1 VAILACYTGK
11 VEDGERLVSPLK
23 SFGRPAGDVLVR
35 RPYVQMQSLLDAT
48 QPKGRRYYW
57 KSEYLS
63 GVDPALC
70 EKVIA
75 HGNRIRSPH
84 SAIILMQLEGA
95 LNRLPPEYSPVGN
108 RDAHYVL
115 NITGSWVDP
124 ADDETNMQWA
134 RDAWN
139 DMRAFSTGGTYINF
153 LTQDEGPDRIQAAL
167 GPSLQR
173 LAEIKAKWDP
183 NNVFRSNRN
192 IRPLKQAEVLA
203 QY

>member
-1 VAILACYTGK
+1 
-11 VEDGERLVSPLK
+11 
-23 SFGRPAGDVLVR
+23 
-35 RPYVQMQSLLDAT
+35 
-48 QPKGRRYYW
+48 
-57 KSEYLS
+57 
-63 GVDPALC
+63 
-70 EKVIA
+70 
-75 HGNRIRSPH
+75 
-84 SAIILMQLEGA
+84 
-95 LNRLPPEYSPVGN
+95 
-108 RDAHYVL
+108 
-115 NITGSWVDP
+115 
-124 ADDETNMQWA
+124 MQWA

-203 QY
+203 QD